1 MNINPVAFSLGP
13 ITVRWYGLLIAT
25 AMLIAAVG
33 GCKMMRKAGINEDD
47 FLTIFMVTIVA
58 AILGARIYYVIF
70 ELPYYIQHPDEIIAI
85 WHGGLAV
92 HGGLLAGVASIYLG
106 CRHYKISFWQ
116 FTDIMAPFMILG
128 QAIGRWGNFFNQ
140 EAYGY
145 EVDPAAVP
153 WAMWIDG
160 AYRHPTFLYESCW
173 DLLVF
178 FVLLWLARQAWVRR
192 GEIALGYLMLY
203 SMGRVVVEGFRTD
216 SLMLGPLRMAQVM
229 SLVLF
234 VGALLVLLYRRK
246 TGKAELRTGKE

>member
-1 MNINPVAFSLGP
+1 M
-13 ITVRWYGLLIAT
+13 
-25 AMLIAAVG
+25 
-33 GCKMMRKAGINEDD
+33 
-47 FLTIFMVTIVA
+47 
-58 AILGARIYYVIF
+58 
-70 ELPYYIQHPDEIIAI
+70 
-85 WHGGLAV
+85 
-92 HGGLLAGVASIYLG
+92 LAGVASIYLG

-128 QAIGRWGNFFNQ
+128 QAIGRWGISLIRKHTVMKWTRRQCLGRCGLTALIAILRFCMN
-140 EAYGY
+140 
-145 EVDPAAVP
+145 PA
-153 WAMWIDG
+153 G
-160 AYRHPTFLYESCW
+160 TCW
-173 DLLVF
+173 CF